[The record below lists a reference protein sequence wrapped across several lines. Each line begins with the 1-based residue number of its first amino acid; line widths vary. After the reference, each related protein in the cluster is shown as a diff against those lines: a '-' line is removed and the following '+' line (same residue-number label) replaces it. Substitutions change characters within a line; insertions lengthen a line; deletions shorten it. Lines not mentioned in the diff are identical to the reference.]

1 MKKTLAFA
9 WAIVFTAVLACT
21 QTSTWNQDFKK
32 AQALSLK
39 TGKPMLIDFSGT
51 DWCSW
56 CMKLDKEVFSQ
67 PAFKQYA
74 EKNLVLMLAA
84 FPKKTELPA
93 ELKAQ
98 NDELAKKYSV
108 EGFPTVVLLNSKGET
123 LGVTGYM
130 PGGPDE
136 YVKHLKGI
144 IEGGK
149 KP

>member
-1 MKKTLAFA
+1 MKKSFIIALA
-9 WAIVFTAVLACT
+9 ISFTAVLACA

-56 CMKLDKEVFSQ
+56 CMKLDKEVFSRQ
-67 PAFKQYA
+67 AFKKYA
-74 EKNLVLMLAA
+74 KKNLVLMLAA
-84 FPKKTELPA
+84 FPKKTELSA

-108 EGFPTVVLLNSKGET
+108 EGFPTVVILNSKGET

-130 PGGPDE
+130 PGGPEE

-144 IEGGK
+144 IAGAK